1 MSAQYFLG
9 MDDFHVVESHFKD
22 GHILANHIKGL
33 SVCFFY
39 SPRCPYCYDLLP
51 KIKKIRVN
59 GVQIGLANTDNMRD
73 LIART
78 QYTKYPIRVTPT
90 LTMYNNGIPFSDFPF
105 SKFQGPITEHTISDF
120 IIQMALRIQ
129 DQMKKDAQHNGGSNG
144 KGKRERP
151 AYSLGEP
158 LYGDDL
164 QNVTYIQYEDAYT
177 TSGGA
182 TANGGQG
189 QGGNQMGRRP
199 INEQRQ
205 RQEPKWNPR
214 PPEEFSREQR
224 NLHYR

>member
-129 DQMKKDAQHNGGSNG
+129 EQMKKDAQHAGANG

-164 QNVTYIQYEDAYT
+164 QNVTYIQYEDAYV
-177 TSGGA
+177 
-182 TANGGQG
+182 NG
-189 QGGNQMGRRP
+189 QGGNG
-199 INEQRQ
+199 NQRQGQGQQQ

-214 PPEEFSREQR
+214 QPEEFSREQR